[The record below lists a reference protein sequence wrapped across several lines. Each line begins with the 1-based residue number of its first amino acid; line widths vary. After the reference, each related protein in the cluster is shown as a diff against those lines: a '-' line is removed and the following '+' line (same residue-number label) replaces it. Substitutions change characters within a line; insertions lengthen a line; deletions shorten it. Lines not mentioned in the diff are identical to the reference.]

1 MSSLSHSSSDSR
13 APAAGATPD
22 LPRLVACACALIAAI
37 CLLGWAAGI
46 GVLTSVFPG
55 LPVMVPMTAI
65 LTLLASC
72 ALGLHGRGVPARA
85 RLAPALLVAVMAGAI
100 LLAHGAARLGWPSA
114 QAGWWQLSSPL
125 TAAMFIGMGASLLAL
140 PHARHVQLSQWLAL
154 GVLSLAVLTL
164 ASYMFRDTFLY
175 HSLPGSG
182 TSILTA
188 LVLVLLP
195 LGSLAARPAEGI
207 MAAVAGHAPE
217 AQMARRLLL
226 SAITMPVL
234 LGALVWLA
242 LHVDVIDIETGI
254 ALLVWGIAALIVA
267 STWHAALRLN
277 HADTARRRAEQALE
291 RALASLREADAHK
304 DQFMAVLAHELRNPL
319 APIRAAADL
328 LRLPGGAD
336 AAQQQRTAEIIAR

>member
-1 MSSLSHSSSDSR
+1 M
-13 APAAGATPD
+13 
-22 LPRLVACACALIAAI
+22 
-37 CLLGWAAGI
+37 AGI
-46 GVLTSVFPG
+46 DALTSVFDG
-55 LPVMVPMTAI
+55 LPVMVPLTAL

-72 ALGLHGRGVPARA
+72 ALGMDGRGAPARA
-85 RLAPALLVAVMAGAI
+85 SLAPALLVAVMAGAI
-100 LLAHGAARLGWPSA
+100 LLAHGAARLGWSWA
-114 QAGWWQLSSPL
+114 FAFVSEHAGWWRLSSPL
-125 TAAMFIGMGASLLAL
+125 TAAMFLGMGISLLAL

-164 ASYMFRDTFLY
+164 ASYMLRDTFLY

-188 LVLVLLP
+188 LALVLLP
-195 LGSLAARPAEGI
+195 LGSLSARPAEGI

-217 AQMARRLLL
+217 AQIARRLLL
-226 SAITMPVL
+226 SAIAMPIL
-234 LGALVWLA
+234 LGALVSLA
-242 LHVDVIDIETGI
+242 LHLDVIDIETGI

-277 HADTARRRAEQALE
+277 RADAARRRAEQALE

-336 AAQQQRTAEIIAR
+336 AAQQRAPPRSSGARWRR